1 MQMRKRKM
9 DKAISTLLTLSL
21 VLGIFSGTLPVYAEE
36 AEPVEVATQN
46 GPTQYSE
53 DGVSEENISGESLEN
68 NDDSLQLVSSQ
79 PASSQPA
86 SLEVSSNEEQTQGGD
101 SDTQSYTAYTTDS
114 LDAVELEDTNELIVT
129 NDAVSQVSSSEDTV
143 ISSGS
148 GERPAET
155 AGQVEPIL
163 RMAKKNEVAYS
174 PELAS
179 QDNQMQQIPSFSTK
193 VPTSISSSS
202 YISTWKETI
211 KKSGYSSTET
221 MTELTTNFTTKKAR
235 TTYSFKPLIDKVPMY
250 CLTTSP
256 LYFTSTTILHTTFA
270 ASTTINNK
278 VVTITIPDVAVTL
291 GVPLA
296 FWDNND
302 KRGYF
307 LSPLFGVTADTAK
320 TGTANISKVYVS
332 TTLPVLTS
340 NSNDLSSYSATFDV
354 WWNYEYSDLY
364 TLTTTT
370 GWVTGPDGNLI
381 PTDEETTLT
390 TTITLALRTDVAWG
404 WLSATTTTTTYIG
417 FTVPEPIYKQIIP
430 DEAQIQQMISAGKP
444 ESGTDVYIDTIIDFS
459 DIYWRWKVD
468 IFYIGGNGSMYDG
481 YDREKSW
488 DGNMT
493 MAYPYYTFS
502 MNSDGSYICVPSVN
516 TYVYGA
522 TNYDKTT
529 SKATTIR
536 AKLGQ
541 WFVTTIYE
549 DEIITRTQKL
559 VPTTIYWE
567 NEEEVIHSTVLWKYA
582 VIYLPLP
589 VHTDDYPNSSGGGED
604 ISEESVQTGNVT
616 RKPIPMVIK
625 ADKPV
630 TQNFTVLNAAVSPK
644 GGGGHAAAGGRH
656 AVATGDESQMYLN
669 LLIFLSSAA
678 SLCIWLA
685 MMRKRSTAR

>member
-36 AEPVEVATQN
+36 AEPVEVAAQN

-68 NDDSLQLVSSQ
+68 NDDSLQLASSQ

-114 LDAVELEDTNELIVT
+114 FDAVELEDTNELIVT

-211 KKSGYSSTET
+211 KKSGYSISNT
-221 MTELTTNFTTKKAR
+221 MTDVSTRFTTQTAK

-256 LYFTSTTILHTTFA
+256 LYFTSTTILRTTCIQE
-270 ASTTINNK
+270 TVVYGDKTEIN
-278 VVTITIPDVAVTL
+278 IPDIEVTL
-291 GVPLA
+291 GIPLT
-296 FWDNND
+296 FWDAD
-302 KRGYF
+302 GEGYF
-307 LSPLFGVTADTAK
+307 LFPVLGN
-320 TGTANISKVYVS
+320 TANTSEVYAS
-332 TTLPVLTS
+332 TTLPVLTDDAS
-340 NSNDLSSYSATFDV
+340 LHSSYGAQFGVVYRIRESNVYTTEISTYGTWATDSETTY
-354 WWNYEYSDLY
+354 WWTTSY
-364 TLTTTT
+364 TYTKPIGTTRFITIETYPISYGLLDTYTITTTC
-370 GWVTGPDGNLI
+370 
-381 PTDEETTLT
+381 
-390 TTITLALRTDVAWG
+390 
-404 WLSATTTTTTYIG
+404 IG
-417 FTVPEPIYKQIIP
+417 LKVLDPIYKQIIP
-430 DEAQIQQMISAGKP
+430 DNGKIQQMISSGKP
-444 ESGTDVYIDTIIDFS
+444 DSGTDVYIETDIS
-459 DIYWRWKVD
+459 EGDIYWMWERD
-468 IFYIGGNGSMYDG
+468 IHSVYIENPYI
-481 YDREKSW
+481 
-488 DGNMT
+488 
-493 MAYPYYTFS
+493 AYTYYTLS
-502 MNSDGSYICVPSVN
+502 MDANGNYTTVPS
-516 TYVYGA
+516 TTTCVYGVM
-522 TNYDKTT
+522 KTKLDVT
-529 SKATTIR
+529 GSIHTR

-541 WFVTTIYE
+541 WFVTTISE

-559 VPTTIYWE
+559 VPTMIYWE

-616 RKPIPMVIK
+616 QKPIPMAIK

-656 AVATGDESQMYLN
+656 AVATGDESQLYLN

-685 MMRKRSTAR
+685 MMRKRSAAR

>member
-1 MQMRKRKM
+1 MKMWKRKSS
-9 DKAISTLLTLSL
+9 KAISTMLTLSL
-21 VLGIFSGTLPVYAEE
+21 VLGIFSGILPAYAEE
-36 AEPVEVATQN
+36 AEPVEVAVQN
-46 GPTQYSE
+46 GPTQYLE
-53 DGVSEENISGESLEN
+53 NGVSEENSSGESLEN
-68 NDDSLQLVSSQ
+68 VGDSNQPASSQPTSSQPVSSQ

-86 SLEVSSNEEQTQGGD
+86 SSQPTSLEVSSNEGQTQGGD
-101 SDTQSYTAYTTDS
+101 SDMQSYTAYTTDS
-114 LDAVELEDTNELIVT
+114 FDAVELEDTNELIVT

-163 RMAKKNEVAYS
+163 RMAKKKEVAYS

-211 KKSGYSSTET
+211 KKSGSSISNT
-221 MTELTTNFTTKKAR
+221 MTDVSTSFTTKTAK

-256 LYFTSTTILHTTFA
+256 YYFTSTTILHTTCITE
-270 ASTTINNK
+270 ASVNGKKTVIN
-278 VVTITIPDVAVTL
+278 IPDIEVTL
-291 GVPLA
+291 GIPLT
-296 FWDNND
+296 FWDAD
-302 KRGYF
+302 GEGYF
-307 LSPLFGVTADTAK
+307 LFPVFGN
-320 TGTANISKVYVS
+320 TANTSEVYAP

-340 NSNDLSSYSATFDV
+340 QYDASLHSTYCAIFDIAYKISECTVTRVITIETYPISSGWLET
-354 WWNYEYSDLY
+354 Y
-364 TLTTTT
+364 TITTTC
-370 GWVTGPDGNLI
+370 
-381 PTDEETTLT
+381 
-390 TTITLALRTDVAWG
+390 
-404 WLSATTTTTTYIG
+404 IG

-459 DIYWRWKVD
+459 DIYWQWKND
-468 IFYIGGNGSMYDG
+468 IFYIYGDNGSVYDG

-488 DGNMT
+488 DGNMS
-493 MAYPYYTFS
+493 MAYSYYTFS

-541 WFVTTIYE
+541 WFVTTTYE
-549 DEIITRTQKL
+549 DETITRTQTL

-616 RKPIPMVIK
+616 RKPMAIK

-644 GGGGHAAAGGRH
+644 GGGGHA
-656 AVATGDESQMYLN
+656 VETGDESLLYLN
-669 LLIFLSSAA
+669 LLLLLSSAA
-678 SLCIWLA
+678 SICIWFA
-685 MMRKRSTAR
+685 VMRKRSAR

>member
-1 MQMRKRKM
+1 MKMRKRKM

-36 AEPVEVATQN
+36 AEPVEVAAQN

-68 NDDSLQLVSSQ
+68 NGDSLQLASSQ

-211 KKSGYSSTET
+211 KKTGSSISNT
-221 MTELTTNFTTKKAR
+221 MTDVSTNFTTKTAK

-256 LYFTSTTILHTTFA
+256 RYFTSTTILHTTFA
-270 ASTTINNK
+270 ASTTINNT

-291 GVPLA
+291 GIPLT

-307 LSPLFGVTADTAK
+307 LSPLFGVTSDTAN
-320 TGTANISKVYVS
+320 TSNVYAS

-340 NSNDLSSYSATFDV
+340 NSNGLSSYSATFDL
-354 WWNYEYSDLY
+354 WWNIEYSDLY

-370 GWVTGPDGNLI
+370 GWVTGPDGTLI
-381 PTDEETTLT
+381 PTDEDTNLT
-390 TTITLALRTDVAWG
+390 TTITLALRTDVDWG
-404 WLSATTTTTTYIG
+404 WLSATTTATYIG

-430 DEAQIQQMISAGKP
+430 DERQIRQMISDGKP

-459 DIYWRWKVD
+459 DIYWRWKND
-468 IFYIGGNGSMYDG
+468 IFYKYWNGSDYNVD
-481 YDREKSW
+481 YDRSW
-488 DGNMT
+488 DGT
-493 MAYPYYTFS
+493 MSMPYTYYTFS
-502 MNSDGSYICVPSVN
+502 MNSDGSYICVPSVS

-529 SKATTIR
+529 SEPFAIR

-616 RKPIPMVIK
+616 QKPIPMAIK

-656 AVATGDESQMYLN
+656 AVATGDESQLYLN

>member
-1 MQMRKRKM
+1 MKMRKRKM

-36 AEPVEVATQN
+36 AEPVEVAAQN

-68 NDDSLQLVSSQ
+68 NGDSLQ

-114 LDAVELEDTNELIVT
+114 FDAVELEDTNELIVT
-129 NDAVSQVSSSEDTV
+129 NDAVSQVSSSEDIV

-211 KKSGYSSTET
+211 KKSGYSSSET
-221 MTELTTNFTTKKAR
+221 MTELSTNFTTKKAR

-256 LYFTSTTILHTTFA
+256 LYFTSTTILRTTCITE
-270 ASTTINNK
+270 ASVNGKKTEIN
-278 VVTITIPDVAVTL
+278 IPDIEVTL
-291 GVPLA
+291 GIPLT
-296 FWDNND
+296 FWDAD
-302 KRGYF
+302 DEGYY
-307 LSPLFGVTADTAK
+307 LFPVFGN
-320 TGTANISKVYVS
+320 TANTSEVYGS
-332 TTLPVLTS
+332 TTLPVLTYDS
-340 NSNDLSSYSATFDV
+340 SLHSSYGAQFEVYYRIRESIV
-354 WWNYEYSDLY
+354 Y
-364 TLTTTT
+364 TTEISTYPTWSTDEQGNTHYYDTSFTTTSPIGT
-370 GWVTGPDGNLI
+370 TRFTTIETYVYTDGWLDTYTI
-381 PTDEETTLT
+381 T
-390 TTITLALRTDVAWG
+390 TTC
-404 WLSATTTTTTYIG
+404 IG
-417 FTVPEPIYKQIIP
+417 LKVLDPIYKQIIP
-430 DEAQIQQMISAGKP
+430 DNGKIQQMISSGKP
-444 ESGTDVYIDTIIDFS
+444 DSGTDVYIETDIS
-459 DIYWRWKVD
+459 EGDIYWMWERDFPSVD
-468 IFYIGGNGSMYDG
+468 IENPY
-481 YDREKSW
+481 
-488 DGNMT
+488 
-493 MAYPYYTFS
+493 MAYTYYTLS
-502 MNSDGSYICVPSVN
+502 MDTNGNYTTVPSI
-516 TYVYGA
+516 TTCVYGVM
-522 TNYDKTT
+522 KTKLDVT
-529 SKATTIR
+529 GSIHTR

-541 WFVTTIYE
+541 WFVTTTYE
-549 DEIITRTQKL
+549 DEIITRTQTL

>member
-1 MQMRKRKM
+1 MKMRKRKM

-36 AEPVEVATQN
+36 AEPVEVAAQN

-68 NDDSLQLVSSQ
+68 NDDSLQLASSQ

-114 LDAVELEDTNELIVT
+114 FDAVELEDTNELIVT

-211 KKSGYSSTET
+211 KKSGYSSSET
-221 MTELTTNFTTKKAR
+221 MTELSTNFTTKKAT

-250 CLTTSP
+250 FLTTSP
-256 LYFTSTTILHTTFA
+256 LYFTSTTILRTTCITE
-270 ASTTINNK
+270 ASVNGKKTEIN
-278 VVTITIPDVAVTL
+278 IPDIEVTL
-291 GVPLA
+291 GIPLT
-296 FWDNND
+296 FWDAD
-302 KRGYF
+302 GEGYF
-307 LSPLFGVTADTAK
+307 LFPVFGN
-320 TGTANISKVYVS
+320 TANTSEVYGS
-332 TTLPVLTS
+332 TTLPVLTYDS
-340 NSNDLSSYSATFDV
+340 SLHSSYGAQFEVYYRIRIETATRYITIKTYPISYGWLDT
-354 WWNYEYSDLY
+354 Y
-364 TLTTTT
+364 TITTTC
-370 GWVTGPDGNLI
+370 
-381 PTDEETTLT
+381 
-390 TTITLALRTDVAWG
+390 
-404 WLSATTTTTTYIG
+404 IG

-430 DEAQIQQMISAGKP
+430 DETQIQQMISAGKP

-459 DIYWRWKVD
+459 DIYWRWKDD
-468 IFYIGGNGSMYDG
+468 IFYYIGGNGSMYDG

-488 DGNMT
+488 DGNMS

-541 WFVTTIYE
+541 WFVTTTYE
-549 DEIITRTQKL
+549 DETITRTQTL

-589 VHTDDYPNSSGGGED
+589 VHTDDYPNSSGGGKD

-616 RKPIPMVIK
+616 QKPIPMAIK

>member
-36 AEPVEVATQN
+36 AEPVEVAAQN

-68 NDDSLQLVSSQ
+68 NDDSLQLASSQ

-114 LDAVELEDTNELIVT
+114 FDAVELEDTNELIVT

-211 KKSGYSSTET
+211 KKTGSSISNT
-221 MTELTTNFTTKKAR
+221 MTDVSTNFTTKTAK

-256 LYFTSTTILHTTFA
+256 LYFTSTTILRTTCITE
-270 ASTTINNK
+270 ASVNGKKTEIN
-278 VVTITIPDVAVTL
+278 IPDIEVTL
-291 GVPLA
+291 GIPLT
-296 FWDNND
+296 FWDAD
-302 KRGYF
+302 GEGYF
-307 LSPLFGVTADTAK
+307 LFPVFGN
-320 TGTANISKVYVS
+320 TANTSEVYGS
-332 TTLPVLTS
+332 TTLPVLTYDS
-340 NSNDLSSYSATFDV
+340 SLHSSYGAQFEVYYRIRIATATRFITIETYPISYGWLDT
-354 WWNYEYSDLY
+354 Y
-364 TLTTTT
+364 TITTTC
-370 GWVTGPDGNLI
+370 
-381 PTDEETTLT
+381 
-390 TTITLALRTDVAWG
+390 
-404 WLSATTTTTTYIG
+404 IG

-459 DIYWRWKVD
+459 DIYWRWKDD
-468 IFYIGGNGSMYDG
+468 IFYYIGGNGSMYDG

-488 DGNMT
+488 DGNMS

-502 MNSDGSYICVPSVN
+502 MNSDGSYICVPSVS

-541 WFVTTIYE
+541 WFVTITSE
-549 DEIITRTQKL
+549 DEIITRTQTL

-589 VHTDDYPNSSGGGED
+589 VHTDDYPNSSGGGKD

-616 RKPIPMVIK
+616 QKPIPMAIK

-630 TQNFTVLNAAVSPK
+630 TQNFTVLNAAASP
-644 GGGGHAAAGGRH
+644 
-656 AVATGDESQMYLN
+656 
-669 LLIFLSSAA
+669 FL
-678 SLCIWLA
+678 
-685 MMRKRSTAR
+685 

>member
-1 MQMRKRKM
+1 M

-36 AEPVEVATQN
+36 AEPVEVAAQN

-68 NDDSLQLVSSQ
+68 NDDSLQLASSQ

-114 LDAVELEDTNELIVT
+114 FDAVELEDTNELIVT

-211 KKSGYSSTET
+211 KKSGYSSSET
-221 MTELTTNFTTKKAR
+221 MTELSTNFTTKKAT

-256 LYFTSTTILHTTFA
+256 LYFTSTTILRTTCITE
-270 ASTTINNK
+270 ASVNGKKTEIN
-278 VVTITIPDVAVTL
+278 IPDIEVTL
-291 GVPLA
+291 GIPLT
-296 FWDNND
+296 FWDAD
-302 KRGYF
+302 GEGYF
-307 LSPLFGVTADTAK
+307 LFPVFGN
-320 TGTANISKVYVS
+320 TANTSEVYGS
-332 TTLPVLTS
+332 TTLPVLTYDS
-340 NSNDLSSYSATFDV
+340 SLHSSYGAQFEVYYRIRIATATRFITIETYPISYGWLDT
-354 WWNYEYSDLY
+354 Y
-364 TLTTTT
+364 TITTTC
-370 GWVTGPDGNLI
+370 
-381 PTDEETTLT
+381 
-390 TTITLALRTDVAWG
+390 
-404 WLSATTTTTTYIG
+404 IG

-459 DIYWRWKVD
+459 DIYWRWKDD
-468 IFYIGGNGSMYDG
+468 IFYYIGGNGSMYDG

-488 DGNMT
+488 DGNMS

-541 WFVTTIYE
+541 WFVTTTYE
-549 DEIITRTQKL
+549 DEIITRTQTL

-589 VHTDDYPNSSGGGED
+589 VHTDDYPNSSGGGKD

-616 RKPIPMVIK
+616 QKPIPMAIK

>member
-1 MQMRKRKM
+1 MKMRKRKM

-36 AEPVEVATQN
+36 AEPVEVAAQN

-68 NDDSLQLVSSQ
+68 NDDSLQLASSQ

-114 LDAVELEDTNELIVT
+114 FDAVELEDTNELIVT

-148 GERPAET
+148 GERPTET

-211 KKSGYSSTET
+211 KKSGSSISNT
-221 MTELTTNFTTKKAR
+221 MADVSTRFTTQTAK

-256 LYFTSTTILHTTFA
+256 LYFTSTTILRTTCITE
-270 ASTTINNK
+270 ASVNGKYTEIS
-278 VVTITIPDVAVTL
+278 IPDIEVTL
-291 GVPLA
+291 GIPLS
-296 FWDNND
+296 FWDAGGE
-302 KRGYF
+302 GYF
-307 LSPLFGVTADTAK
+307 LFPVFGN
-320 TGTANISKVYVS
+320 TANTSEVYGS
-332 TTLPVLTS
+332 TTLPVLTTYDAPLHS
-340 NSNDLSSYSATFDV
+340 TYCAIFDIAYKISECTETRFITIETYPISYGWLDT
-354 WWNYEYSDLY
+354 Y
-364 TLTTTT
+364 TITTTC
-370 GWVTGPDGNLI
+370 
-381 PTDEETTLT
+381 
-390 TTITLALRTDVAWG
+390 
-404 WLSATTTTTTYIG
+404 IG
-417 FTVPEPIYKQIIP
+417 LTVPDPIYKQIIP

-459 DIYWRWKVD
+459 DIYWRWKDD
-468 IFYIGGNGSMYDG
+468 IFYYIGGNGSMYDG
-481 YDREKSW
+481 YGGEKSW
-488 DGNMT
+488 DGNMS

-541 WFVTTIYE
+541 WFVTTTYE
-549 DEIITRTQKL
+549 DEIITRTQTL

>member
-1 MQMRKRKM
+1 MKMRKRKM

-36 AEPVEVATQN
+36 AEPVEVAAQN

-68 NDDSLQLVSSQ
+68 NDDSLQLASSQ

-114 LDAVELEDTNELIVT
+114 FDAVELEDTNELIVT

-211 KKSGYSSTET
+211 KKSGYSSSET
-221 MTELTTNFTTKKAR
+221 MTELSTNFTTKKAR

-256 LYFTSTTILHTTFA
+256 LYFTSTTILRTTCITE
-270 ASTTINNK
+270 ASVNGKKTEIN
-278 VVTITIPDVAVTL
+278 IPDIEVTL
-291 GVPLA
+291 GIPLT
-296 FWDNND
+296 FWDAAD
-302 KRGYF
+302 EGYY
-307 LSPLFGVTADTAK
+307 LFPVFGN
-320 TGTANISKVYVS
+320 TANTSEVYGS
-332 TTLPVLTS
+332 TTLPVLTYDS
-340 NSNDLSSYSATFDV
+340 SLHSSYGAQFEVYYRIRESIV
-354 WWNYEYSDLY
+354 Y
-364 TLTTTT
+364 TTEISTYTTWSTDEQGNTHYYDTSFTTTSPIGT
-370 GWVTGPDGNLI
+370 TRFTTIETYVYTDGWLDTYTI
-381 PTDEETTLT
+381 T
-390 TTITLALRTDVAWG
+390 TTC
-404 WLSATTTTTTYIG
+404 IG
-417 FTVPEPIYKQIIP
+417 LTVPDPIYKQIIP

-444 ESGTDVYIDTIIDFS
+444 ESGTDVYIETDIS
-459 DIYWRWKVD
+459 EGDIYWMWERDFFPSVD
-468 IFYIGGNGSMYDG
+468 IENP
-481 YDREKSW
+481 
-488 DGNMT
+488 N
-493 MAYPYYTFS
+493 MAYTYYTLS
-502 MNSDGSYICVPSVN
+502 MDTNGNYTTVPSITICV
-516 TYVYGA
+516 YGVM
-522 TNYDKTT
+522 KTKLDVT
-529 SKATTIR
+529 GSIHTR

-541 WFVTTIYE
+541 WFVTITSE
-549 DEIITRTQKL
+549 DEIITRTQTL

-616 RKPIPMVIK
+616 QKPIPMAIK

>member
-1 MQMRKRKM
+1 M

-36 AEPVEVATQN
+36 AEPVEVAAQN

-68 NDDSLQLVSSQ
+68 NDDSLQLASSQ

-114 LDAVELEDTNELIVT
+114 FDAVELEDTNELIVT

-211 KKSGYSSTET
+211 KKSGYSSSET
-221 MTELTTNFTTKKAR
+221 MTELSTNFTTKKAT

-256 LYFTSTTILHTTFA
+256 LYFTSTTILRTTCITE
-270 ASTTINNK
+270 ASVNGKKTEIN
-278 VVTITIPDVAVTL
+278 IPDIEVTL
-291 GVPLA
+291 GIPLT
-296 FWDNND
+296 FWDAD
-302 KRGYF
+302 GGKF
-307 LSPLFGVTADTAK
+307 LFPVFGN
-320 TGTANISKVYVS
+320 TANTSEVYGS
-332 TTLPVLTS
+332 TTLPVLTYDS
-340 NSNDLSSYSATFDV
+340 SLHSSYGAQFEVYYRIRIATATRFITIETYPISYGWLDT
-354 WWNYEYSDLY
+354 Y
-364 TLTTTT
+364 TITTTC
-370 GWVTGPDGNLI
+370 
-381 PTDEETTLT
+381 
-390 TTITLALRTDVAWG
+390 
-404 WLSATTTTTTYIG
+404 IG

-459 DIYWRWKVD
+459 DIYWRWKDD
-468 IFYIGGNGSMYDG
+468 IFYYIGGNGSMYDG

-488 DGNMT
+488 DGNMS

-541 WFVTTIYE
+541 WFVTTTYE
-549 DEIITRTQKL
+549 DEIITRTQTL

-589 VHTDDYPNSSGGGED
+589 VHTDDYPNSSGGGKD

-616 RKPIPMVIK
+616 QKPIPMAIK

-656 AVATGDESQMYLN
+656 AVATGDESQLYLN

>member
-36 AEPVEVATQN
+36 AEPVEVAAQN

-68 NDDSLQLVSSQ
+68 NDDSLQLASSQ

-114 LDAVELEDTNELIVT
+114 FDAVELEDTNELIVT

-211 KKSGYSSTET
+211 KKSGYSISNT
-221 MTELTTNFTTKKAR
+221 MTDVSTRFTTQTAK

-256 LYFTSTTILHTTFA
+256 LYFTSTTILRTTCITE
-270 ASTTINNK
+270 ASVNGKKTEIN
-278 VVTITIPDVAVTL
+278 IPDIEVTL
-291 GVPLA
+291 GIPLT
-296 FWDNND
+296 FWDAD
-302 KRGYF
+302 GEGYF
-307 LSPLFGVTADTAK
+307 LFPVFGN
-320 TGTANISKVYVS
+320 TANTSEVYGS
-332 TTLPVLTS
+332 TTLPVLTYDS
-340 NSNDLSSYSATFDV
+340 SLHSSYGAQFEVYYRIRIATATRFITIETYPISYGWLDT
-354 WWNYEYSDLY
+354 Y
-364 TLTTTT
+364 TITTTC
-370 GWVTGPDGNLI
+370 
-381 PTDEETTLT
+381 
-390 TTITLALRTDVAWG
+390 
-404 WLSATTTTTTYIG
+404 IG

-430 DEAQIQQMISAGKP
+430 DNGKIQQMISSGKP
-444 ESGTDVYIDTIIDFS
+444 DSGTDVYIETDIS
-459 DIYWRWKVD
+459 EGDIYWMWGQDFSSVWD
-468 IFYIGGNGSMYDG
+468 YD
-481 YDREKSW
+481 K
-488 DGNMT
+488 NPN
-493 MAYPYYTFS
+493 MAYIYYTLS
-502 MNSDGSYICVPSVN
+502 MDTNGNYTTVPSI
-516 TYVYGA
+516 TTSVYGVM
-522 TNYDKTT
+522 K
-529 SKATTIR
+529 SKLDVTGSIHTR
-536 AKLGQ
+536 VKLGQ

-589 VHTDDYPNSSGGGED
+589 VHTDDYPNSSGGGKD

-616 RKPIPMVIK
+616 QKPIPMAIK

-644 GGGGHAAAGGRH
+644 GGGGHVAAGGRH

>member
-36 AEPVEVATQN
+36 AEPVEVAAQN

-68 NDDSLQLVSSQ
+68 NGDSLQLASSQ

-211 KKSGYSSTET
+211 KKTGSSISNT
-221 MTELTTNFTTKKAR
+221 MTDVSTNFTTKTAK

-256 LYFTSTTILHTTFA
+256 RYFTSTTILHTTFA

-307 LSPLFGVTADTAK
+307 LSPLFGVTSDTAN
-320 TGTANISKVYVS
+320 TSNVYAS

-370 GWVTGPDGNLI
+370 GWVTGPDGTLI
-381 PTDEETTLT
+381 PTDEDTNLT
-390 TTITLALRTDVAWG
+390 TTITLALRTDVDWG
-404 WLSATTTTTTYIG
+404 WLSATTTATYIG

-430 DEAQIQQMISAGKP
+430 DERQIRQMISDGKP

-459 DIYWRWKVD
+459 DIYWRWKND
-468 IFYIGGNGSMYDG
+468 IFYKYWNGSDYNVD
-481 YDREKSW
+481 YDRSW
-488 DGNMT
+488 DGT
-493 MAYPYYTFS
+493 MSMPYTYYTFS
-502 MNSDGSYICVPSVN
+502 MNSDGSYICVPSVS

-541 WFVTTIYE
+541 WFVTITSE
-549 DEIITRTQKL
+549 DEIITRTQTL

-616 RKPIPMVIK
+616 QKPIPMAIK

>member
-1 MQMRKRKM
+1 M

-36 AEPVEVATQN
+36 AEPVEVAAQN

-68 NDDSLQLVSSQ
+68 NDDSLQLASSQ

-114 LDAVELEDTNELIVT
+114 FDAVELEDTNELIVT

-211 KKSGYSSTET
+211 KKTGSSISNT
-221 MTELTTNFTTKKAR
+221 MTDVSTNFTTKTAK

-256 LYFTSTTILHTTFA
+256 LYFTSTTILRTTCITE
-270 ASTTINNK
+270 ASVNGKKTEIN
-278 VVTITIPDVAVTL
+278 IPDIEVTL
-291 GVPLA
+291 GIPLT
-296 FWDNND
+296 FWDAD
-302 KRGYF
+302 GEGYF
-307 LSPLFGVTADTAK
+307 LFPVFGN
-320 TGTANISKVYVS
+320 TANTSEVYGS
-332 TTLPVLTS
+332 TTLPVLTYDS
-340 NSNDLSSYSATFDV
+340 SLHSSYGAQFEVYYRIRIATATRFITIETYPISYGWLDT
-354 WWNYEYSDLY
+354 Y
-364 TLTTTT
+364 TITTTC
-370 GWVTGPDGNLI
+370 
-381 PTDEETTLT
+381 
-390 TTITLALRTDVAWG
+390 
-404 WLSATTTTTTYIG
+404 IG

-459 DIYWRWKVD
+459 DIYWRWKDD
-468 IFYIGGNGSMYDG
+468 IFYYIGGNGSMYDG

-488 DGNMT
+488 DGNMS

-502 MNSDGSYICVPSVN
+502 MNSDGSYICVPSVS

-541 WFVTTIYE
+541 WFVTITSE
-549 DEIITRTQKL
+549 DEIITRTQTL

-589 VHTDDYPNSSGGGED
+589 VHTDDYPNSSGGGKD

-616 RKPIPMVIK
+616 QKPIPMAIK

>member
-1 MQMRKRKM
+1 M

-36 AEPVEVATQN
+36 AEPVEVAAQN

-68 NDDSLQLVSSQ
+68 NGDSLQLASSQ

-163 RMAKKNEVAYS
+163 RMARKNEVAYS

-211 KKSGYSSTET
+211 KKTGSSISNT
-221 MTELTTNFTTKKAR
+221 MTDVSTNFTTKTAK

-256 LYFTSTTILHTTFA
+256 RYFTSTTILHTTFA
-270 ASTTINNK
+270 ASTTINNT

-291 GVPLA
+291 GIPLT

-307 LSPLFGVTADTAK
+307 LSPLFGVTSDTAN
-320 TGTANISKVYVS
+320 TSNVYAS

-340 NSNDLSSYSATFDV
+340 NSNGLSSYSATFDL
-354 WWNYEYSDLY
+354 WWNIEYSDLY

-370 GWVTGPDGNLI
+370 GWVTGPDGILI
-381 PTDEETTLT
+381 PTDEDTNLT
-390 TTITLALRTDVAWG
+390 TTITLALRTDVDWG
-404 WLSATTTTTTYIG
+404 WLSATTTATYIG

-430 DEAQIQQMISAGKP
+430 DERQIRQMISDGKP

-459 DIYWRWKVD
+459 DIYWRWKND
-468 IFYIGGNGSMYDG
+468 IFYKYWNGSDYNVD
-481 YDREKSW
+481 YDRSW
-488 DGNMT
+488 DGT
-493 MAYPYYTFS
+493 MSMPYTYYTFS
-502 MNSDGSYICVPSVN
+502 MNSDGSYICVPSVS

-541 WFVTTIYE
+541 WFVTITSE
-549 DEIITRTQKL
+549 DEIITRTQTL

-616 RKPIPMVIK
+616 QKPIPMAIK

-656 AVATGDESQMYLN
+656 AVATGDESQLYLN

>member
-1 MQMRKRKM
+1 M
-9 DKAISTLLTLSL
+9 
-21 VLGIFSGTLPVYAEE
+21 
-36 AEPVEVATQN
+36 
-46 GPTQYSE
+46 
-53 DGVSEENISGESLEN
+53 
-68 NDDSLQLVSSQ
+68 
-79 PASSQPA
+79 
-86 SLEVSSNEEQTQGGD
+86 
-101 SDTQSYTAYTTDS
+101 
-114 LDAVELEDTNELIVT
+114 EDTNELIVT

-211 KKSGYSSTET
+211 KKSGYSSSET
-221 MTELTTNFTTKKAR
+221 MKELSTNFTTKKAR

-250 CLTTSP
+250 YCLTTNP
-256 LYFTSTTILHTTFA
+256 LYFTSTTILRTTLYTE
-270 ASTTINNK
+270 ASVNRKYTEIN
-278 VVTITIPDVAVTL
+278 IPDIEVTL
-291 GVPLA
+291 GIPLT
-296 FWDNND
+296 FWDAD
-302 KRGYF
+302 DEGYY
-307 LSPLFGVTADTAK
+307 LFPVFGN
-320 TGTANISKVYVS
+320 TANTSEVYGS
-332 TTLPVLTS
+332 TTLPVLTYDS
-340 NSNDLSSYSATFDV
+340 SLHSSYGAQFEVYYRIRESIV
-354 WWNYEYSDLY
+354 Y
-364 TLTTTT
+364 TTEISTSTYQTWSTDGQGNTHYYDTSFTNISSIGTTRFTTIKTYVYTYGWLDTYTITTTC
-370 GWVTGPDGNLI
+370 
-381 PTDEETTLT
+381 
-390 TTITLALRTDVAWG
+390 
-404 WLSATTTTTTYIG
+404 IG
-417 FTVPEPIYKQIIP
+417 LTVPDPIYKQIIP

-444 ESGTDVYIDTIIDFS
+444 ESGTDVYIETDIS
-459 DIYWRWKVD
+459 EGDIYWKWERDFSSVD
-468 IFYIGGNGSMYDG
+468 IENP
-481 YDREKSW
+481 
-488 DGNMT
+488 N
-493 MAYPYYTFS
+493 MAYNMAYTYYTLS
-502 MNSDGSYICVPSVN
+502 MDTNGNYTTVPSII
-516 TYVYGA
+516 TCVYGVM
-522 TNYDKTT
+522 KTKLHVT
-529 SKATTIR
+529 GSIHTR

-541 WFVTTIYE
+541 WFVTTTYE
-549 DEIITRTQKL
+549 DEIIARTQTL

-616 RKPIPMVIK
+616 QKPIPMAIK

>member
-1 MQMRKRKM
+1 M

-36 AEPVEVATQN
+36 AEPVEVAAQN

-68 NDDSLQLVSSQ
+68 NDDSLQLASSQ

-114 LDAVELEDTNELIVT
+114 FDAVELEDTNELIVT

-211 KKSGYSSTET
+211 KKSGYSSSET
-221 MTELTTNFTTKKAR
+221 MTELSTNFTTKKAT

-256 LYFTSTTILHTTFA
+256 YYFTSTTILHTTY
-270 ASTTINNK
+270 
-278 VVTITIPDVAVTL
+278 VTKTNVSNTETEIKITNVDVTL
-291 GVPLA
+291 GIPLT
-296 FWDNND
+296 FWDAD
-302 KRGYF
+302 GEGYY
-307 LSPLFGVTADTAK
+307 LFPVFGN
-320 TGTANISKVYVS
+320 TANTSEVYAP

-340 NSNDLSSYSATFDV
+340 QYDASLHSSYCAKFHVEYKISKSSVYTTEISTYLTWATDENRSTYWYVTSDTNIVPIGITRFTTIETYA
-354 WWNYEYSDLY
+354 YEY
-364 TLTTTT
+364 
-370 GWVTGPDGNLI
+370 GWLNTY
-381 PTDEETTLT
+381 
-390 TTITLALRTDVAWG
+390 TITNTC
-404 WLSATTTTTTYIG
+404 IG
-417 FTVPEPIYKQIIP
+417 LTVLDPIYKQIIP
-430 DEAQIQQMISAGKP
+430 DNDKIQRMISSGKP
-444 ESGTDVYIDTIIDFS
+444 DSGTDVYIETDIS
-459 DIYWRWKVD
+459 EGDIYWMWGQDFSSVWDYDKNPNMA
-468 IFYIGGNGSMYDG
+468 YIYYTLSMDT
-481 YDREKSW
+481 
-488 DGNMT
+488 DGN
-493 MAYPYYTFS
+493 YTT
-502 MNSDGSYICVPSVN
+502 VPSI
-516 TYVYGA
+516 TTSVYGVM
-522 TNYDKTT
+522 K
-529 SKATTIR
+529 SKLDVTGSIHTR
-536 AKLGQ
+536 VKLGQ

-582 VIYLPLP
+582 VIYQPLS
-589 VHTDDYPNSSGGGED
+589 VHT
-604 ISEESVQTGNVT
+604 ESVQTGNVM
-616 RKPIPMVIK
+616 RKPMAIK

-644 GGGGHAAAGGRH
+644 GGGGHA
-656 AVATGDESQMYLN
+656 VETGDESLLYLN
-669 LLIFLSSAA
+669 LLLLLSSAA
-678 SLCIWLA
+678 SICIWFA
-685 MMRKRSTAR
+685 VMRKRSAR

>member
-1 MQMRKRKM
+1 MKMRKRKM

-36 AEPVEVATQN
+36 AEPVEVAAQN

-68 NDDSLQLVSSQ
+68 NGDSLQLASSQ

-163 RMAKKNEVAYS
+163 RMARKNEVAYS

-211 KKSGYSSTET
+211 KKTGSSISNT
-221 MTELTTNFTTKKAR
+221 MTDVSTNFTTKTAK

-256 LYFTSTTILHTTFA
+256 RYFTSTTILHTTFA
-270 ASTTINNK
+270 ASTTINNT

-291 GVPLA
+291 GIPLT

-307 LSPLFGVTADTAK
+307 LSPLFGVTSDTAN
-320 TGTANISKVYVS
+320 TSNVYAS

-340 NSNDLSSYSATFDV
+340 NSNGLSSYSATFDL
-354 WWNYEYSDLY
+354 WWNIEYSDLY

-370 GWVTGPDGNLI
+370 GWVTGPDGILI
-381 PTDEETTLT
+381 PTDEDTNLT
-390 TTITLALRTDVAWG
+390 TTITLALRTDVDWG
-404 WLSATTTTTTYIG
+404 WLSATTTATYIG

-430 DEAQIQQMISAGKP
+430 DERQIRQMISDGKP

-459 DIYWRWKVD
+459 DIYWRWKND
-468 IFYIGGNGSMYDG
+468 IFYKYWNGSDYNVD
-481 YDREKSW
+481 YDRSW
-488 DGNMT
+488 DGT
-493 MAYPYYTFS
+493 MSMPYTYYTFS
-502 MNSDGSYICVPSVN
+502 MNSDGSYICVPSVS

-541 WFVTTIYE
+541 WFVTITSE
-549 DEIITRTQKL
+549 DEIITRTQTL

-616 RKPIPMVIK
+616 QKPIPMAIK

-656 AVATGDESQMYLN
+656 AVATGDESQLYLN

>member
-36 AEPVEVATQN
+36 AEPVEVAAQN

-68 NDDSLQLVSSQ
+68 NDDSLQLASSQ

-114 LDAVELEDTNELIVT
+114 FDAVELEDTNELIVT

-211 KKSGYSSTET
+211 KKSGYSSSET
-221 MTELTTNFTTKKAR
+221 MTELSTNFTTKKAT

-256 LYFTSTTILHTTFA
+256 LYFTSTTILRTTCITE
-270 ASTTINNK
+270 ASVNGKKTEIN
-278 VVTITIPDVAVTL
+278 IPDIEVTL
-291 GVPLA
+291 GIPLT
-296 FWDNND
+296 FWDAD
-302 KRGYF
+302 GGKF
-307 LSPLFGVTADTAK
+307 LFPVFGN
-320 TGTANISKVYVS
+320 TANTSEVYGS
-332 TTLPVLTS
+332 TTLPVLTYDS
-340 NSNDLSSYSATFDV
+340 SLHSSYGAQFEVYYRIRIETATRYITIKTYPISYGWLDT
-354 WWNYEYSDLY
+354 Y
-364 TLTTTT
+364 TITTTC
-370 GWVTGPDGNLI
+370 
-381 PTDEETTLT
+381 
-390 TTITLALRTDVAWG
+390 
-404 WLSATTTTTTYIG
+404 IG

-459 DIYWRWKVD
+459 DIYWRWKDD
-468 IFYIGGNGSMYDG
+468 IFYYIGGNGSMYDG

-488 DGNMT
+488 DGNMS

-541 WFVTTIYE
+541 WFVTTTYE
-549 DEIITRTQKL
+549 DETITRTQTL

-616 RKPIPMVIK
+616 QKPIPMAIK

-656 AVATGDESQMYLN
+656 AVATGDESQLYLN

>member
-1 MQMRKRKM
+1 MKMRKRKM

-36 AEPVEVATQN
+36 AEPVEVAAQN

-68 NDDSLQLVSSQ
+68 NGDSLQL
-79 PASSQPA
+79 ASSQPA

-114 LDAVELEDTNELIVT
+114 FDAVELEDTNELIVT

-211 KKSGYSSTET
+211 KKTGSSISNT
-221 MTELTTNFTTKKAR
+221 MTDVSTNFTTKTAK

-256 LYFTSTTILHTTFA
+256 RYFTSTTILHTTFA
-270 ASTTINNK
+270 ASTTINNT

-291 GVPLA
+291 GIPLT

-307 LSPLFGVTADTAK
+307 LSPLFGVTSDTAN
-320 TGTANISKVYVS
+320 TSNVYAS
-332 TTLPVLTS
+332 TTLPILTS
-340 NSNDLSSYSATFDV
+340 NGSDLSSYCARFEV
-354 WWNYEYSDLY
+354 WWGYEYSDIS
-364 TLTTTT
+364 TLTTTEY
-370 GWVTGPDGNLI
+370 WVTGPDDTLI
-381 PTDEETTLT
+381 PTTTTKDTALT
-390 TTITLALRTDVAWG
+390 TIITLAVRTDVDWG
-404 WLSATTTTTTYIG
+404 WLSATTTATYIG

-430 DEAQIQQMISAGKP
+430 DERQIRQMISDGKP

-459 DIYWRWKVD
+459 DIYWRWKND
-468 IFYIGGNGSMYDG
+468 IFYKYWNGSDYNVD
-481 YDREKSW
+481 YDRSW
-488 DGNMT
+488 DGT
-493 MAYPYYTFS
+493 MSMPYTYYTFS
-502 MNSDGSYICVPSVN
+502 MNSDGSYICVPSVS

-541 WFVTTIYE
+541 WFVTITSE
-549 DEIITRTQKL
+549 DEIITRTQTL

-656 AVATGDESQMYLN
+656 AVATGDESQLYLN

>member
-1 MQMRKRKM
+1 MKMRKRKM

-36 AEPVEVATQN
+36 AEPVEVAAQN

-68 NDDSLQLVSSQ
+68 NGDSLQLASSQ

-211 KKSGYSSTET
+211 KKTGSSISNT
-221 MTELTTNFTTKKAR
+221 MTDVSTNFTTKTAK

-256 LYFTSTTILHTTFA
+256 RYFTSTTILHTTFA
-270 ASTTINNK
+270 ASTTINNT

-291 GVPLA
+291 GIPLT

-307 LSPLFGVTADTAK
+307 LSPLFGVTSDTAN
-320 TGTANISKVYVS
+320 TSNVYAS

-340 NSNDLSSYSATFDV
+340 NSNGLSSYSATFDL
-354 WWNYEYSDLY
+354 WWNIEYSDLY

-370 GWVTGPDGNLI
+370 GWVTGPDGTLI
-381 PTDEETTLT
+381 PTDEDTNLT
-390 TTITLALRTDVAWG
+390 TTITLALRTDVDWG
-404 WLSATTTTTTYIG
+404 WLSATTTATYIG

-430 DEAQIQQMISAGKP
+430 DERQIRQMISDGKP

-459 DIYWRWKVD
+459 DIYWRWKND
-468 IFYIGGNGSMYDG
+468 IFYKYWNGSDYNGDC
-481 YDREKSW
+481 DRSW
-488 DGNMT
+488 DGT
-493 MAYPYYTFS
+493 MSMPYTYYTFS
-502 MNSDGSYICVPSVN
+502 MNSDGSYICVPSVS